1 MDYRDGLMIAFL
13 ALCPV
18 RLDNLANMQIGKHLR
33 FEGALVRVAFAA
45 QEMKG
50 GRPLEFDWPDE
61 LRPALDFYL
70 KRVHPVLH
78 DSQIGAPLWP
88 SLHRCKRQMGASGI
102 YTRIMQ
108 VTAKHLGR
116 SINPHMFRDAAATFI
131 AETTPERALL
141 AAGVLQHRNFQI
153 TRNHYIRGQQH
164 QMLHRYQDAIDALIA
179 DVTAEPLRLSKG

>member
-1 MDYRDGLMIAFL
+1 
-13 ALCPV
+13 
-18 RLDNLANMQIGKHLR
+18 
-33 FEGALVRVAFAA
+33 
-45 QEMKG
+45 MKG

-70 KRVHPVLH
+70 KRIHTVLYN
-78 DSQIGAPLWP
+78 SPQIGAPLWP

-141 AAGVLQHRNFQI
+141 AAGVLQHKNFQI

-164 QMLHRYQDAIDALIA
+164 QMLYRYQGAIDALIA
-179 DVTAEPLRLSKG
+179 DVTAEPIRLCKG